1 MNTIKILTAVIILTT
16 PVASFANDEIIV
28 VTANRFEQ
36 NIQDVLT
43 DIAIIEREDIE
54 RLQPQS
60 FTDLLVNIAGLDI
73 TQKGGPGQD
82 ASIFS
87 RGTNS
92 NQLLIL
98 IDGVRVGSATLG
110 GKSIAT
116 IAISQIERVE
126 IIKGPRAALWGSDA
140 IGGVIQIFTRR
151 YQSGEHRLALTTGS
165 NSTRDIDVSAGFGS
179 NDLMNTVTYSHKETD
194 GFDAHI
200 DSEND
205 DDGHESDSLAIR
217 GDYLLGNTLSGNE
230 RMLDWVLQLDEGE
243 TEFDISWGGN
253 ILAYD
258 NYLWNIR
265 YSQQLAGWN
274 NQLSVSNSRDKS
286 VRFGN
291 GVEKEYAEN
300 YETRKQQYQFLTQNN
315 ISDALT
321 LAGGLEWIKDDI
333 SHSTTEYNK
342 EKRSTKSVHINTNYN
357 KDNLL
362 AEFAIRYDDVENIA
376 SDTTYNLG
384 VGYRFSEQHQLSL
397 NIAEGFKAPTFN
409 DLYYPWGGNEDLKFE
424 TSENIEIVYK
434 AYFDQNQLVMTVYG
448 SEVDNL
454 IQWIPDSYGVWTPQ
468 NIGQAEISGIDAS
481 FTIYQGDLTHKL
493 MASHTNAKDSIT
505 GDQLIQRAKK
515 HFGYEISYNGDNFNV
530 FGQIQ
535 YVGDRPDKDFQTDK
549 PTMLDSYA
557 QTNIGMNY
565 SFNENWQL
573 NLKINDAFNE
583 AATLVSGYNAAGR
596 SFYLTLVHL
605 N

>member
-1 MNTIKILTAVIILTT
+1 MKSIKILTAVIILTPT
-16 PVASFANDEIIV
+16 IVSFAKDETLI
-28 VTANRFEQ
+28 VTANRLEQ
-36 NIQDVLT
+36 NIQDTLT

-110 GKSIAT
+110 GKSVAT
-116 IAISQIERVE
+116 IAVSQIERVE
-126 IIKGPRAALWGSDA
+126 IVKGPRAALWGSDA

-179 NDLMNTVTYSHKETD
+179 ENNTNTISYSHKETD

-200 DSEND
+200 DTQTD
-205 DDGHESDSLAIR
+205 DDGHENDSLAIR
-217 GDYLLGNTLSGNE
+217 GDYLLGTANTGT
-230 RMLDWVLQLDEGE
+230 LDWVAQLDKGE
-243 TEFDISWGGN
+243 TEFDSTWGGN
-253 ILAYD
+253 ILAYN

-286 VRFGN
+286 YSFGN
-291 GVEKEYAEN
+291 GVEKVNADN
-300 YETRKQQYQFLTQNN
+300 FETRKQQYKFLTQNN

-321 LAGGLEWIKDDI
+321 IAGGLEWIKDDV
-333 SHSTTEYNK
+333 SHSTTEYKN

-362 AEFAIRYDDVENIA
+362 AEFAIRYDDVENVA
-376 SDTTYNLG
+376 SDTTFNLG

-397 NIAEGFKAPTFN
+397 NIAEGFKAPSFN

-434 AYFDQNQLVMTVYG
+434 TFFDQNQLVMTIYD

-454 IQWIPDSYGVWTPQ
+454 IQWIPDNDDVWSPQ
-468 NIGQAEISGIDAS
+468 NIGQAEISGVDAS
-481 FTIYQGDLTHKL
+481 FTVYQGDLTHKL
-493 MASHTNAKDSIT
+493 MLSHTNTKDAVT
-505 GDQLIQRAKK
+505 GVQLMLRAKK
-515 HFGYEISYNGDNFNV
+515 HFGYEITYSGDSVSV
-530 FGQIQ
+530 FSQIQ
-535 YVGDRPDKDFQTDK
+535 YVGKRPDTDFLTYM
-549 PTMLDSYA
+549 PTMLDGYV
-557 QTNIGMNY
+557 QTNIGINY
-565 SFNENWQL
+565 SFKENWQL
-573 NLKINDAFNE
+573 NLKINDAFDK

-596 SFYLTLVHL
+596 ELYLTLVHM

>member
-1 MNTIKILTAVIILTT
+1 MAVIILTPT
-16 PVASFANDEIIV
+16 IVSFAKDETLI
-28 VTANRFEQ
+28 VTANRLEQ
-36 NIQDVLT
+36 NIQDTLT

-60 FTDLLVNIAGLDI
+60 FTDLLINIAGLDI

-110 GKSIAT
+110 GKSVAT
-116 IAISQIERVE
+116 IAVSQIERVE
-126 IIKGPRAALWGSDA
+126 IVKGPRAALWGSDA

-151 YQSGEHRLALTTGS
+151 YQSGEHRLALTSGS
-165 NSTRDIDVSAGFGS
+165 NSTWDIDVSAGFGS
-179 NDLMNTVTYSHKETD
+179 ENNTNTISYSHKETD

-200 DSEND
+200 DTQTD
-205 DDGHESDSLAIR
+205 DDGHENDSLAIR
-217 GDYLLGNTLSGNE
+217 GDYLLGTANTGT
-230 RMLDWVLQLDEGE
+230 LDWVAQLNKGE
-243 TEFDISWGGN
+243 TEFDSTWGGN
-253 ILAYD
+253 ILAYN

-286 VRFGN
+286 YSFGN
-291 GVEKEYAEN
+291 GVEKVNADN
-300 YETRKQQYQFLTQNN
+300 FETRKQQYKFLTQNN

-321 LAGGLEWIKDDI
+321 IAGGLEWIKDDV
-333 SHSTTEYNK
+333 SHSTTEYKN

-362 AEFAIRYDDVENIA
+362 AEFAIRYDDVENVA
-376 SDTTYNLG
+376 SDTTFNLG

-397 NIAEGFKAPTFN
+397 NIAEGFKAPSFN

-434 AYFDQNQLVMTVYG
+434 TFFDQNQLVMTIYD

-454 IQWIPDSYGVWTPQ
+454 IQWIPDNDDVWSPQ
-468 NIGQAEISGIDAS
+468 NIGQAEISGVDAS
-481 FTIYQGDLTHKL
+481 FTVYQGDLTHKL
-493 MASHTNAKDSIT
+493 MLSHTNTKDAVT
-505 GDQLIQRAKK
+505 GVQLMLRAKK
-515 HFGYEISYNGDNFNV
+515 HFGYEITYSGDSVSV
-530 FGQIQ
+530 FSQIQ
-535 YVGDRPDKDFQTDK
+535 YVGKRPDTDFLTYM
-549 PTMLDSYA
+549 PTMLDGYV
-557 QTNIGMNY
+557 QTNIGINY
-565 SFNENWQL
+565 SFKENWQL
-573 NLKINDAFNE
+573 NLKINDAFDK

-596 SFYLTLVHL
+596 ELYLTLVHM

>member
-1 MNTIKILTAVIILTT
+1 MNTTKILTAVIILTT
-16 PVASFANDEIIV
+16 TIVSFAKDETLI
-28 VTANRFEQ
+28 VTANRLEQ
-36 NIQDVLT
+36 NIQDTLT

-87 RGTNS
+87 RGTNP

-98 IDGVRVGSATLG
+98 IDGVSVGSATLG
-110 GKSIAT
+110 GKSVAT
-116 IAISQIERVE
+116 IAVSQIERVE
-126 IIKGPRAALWGSDA
+126 IVKGPRAALWGSDA

-179 NDLMNTVTYSHKETD
+179 ENNTNTISYSHKETD

-200 DSEND
+200 DTQTD
-205 DDGHESDSLAIR
+205 DDGHENDSLAIR
-217 GDYLLGNTLSGNE
+217 GDYLLGTANTGT
-230 RMLDWVLQLDEGE
+230 LDWVAQLDKGE
-243 TEFDISWGGN
+243 TEFDSTWGGN
-253 ILAYD
+253 ILAYN

-286 VRFGN
+286 YSFGN
-291 GVEKEYAEN
+291 GVEKVNADN
-300 YETRKQQYQFLTQNN
+300 FETRKQQYKFLTQNN

-321 LAGGLEWIKDDI
+321 IAGGLEWIKDDV
-333 SHSTTEYNK
+333 SHSTTEYKN

-362 AEFAIRYDDVENIA
+362 AEFAIRYDDVENVA
-376 SDTTYNLG
+376 SDTTFNLG

-397 NIAEGFKAPTFN
+397 NIAEGFKAPSFN

-434 AYFDQNQLVMTVYG
+434 TFFDQNQLVMTIYD
-448 SEVDNL
+448 SKVDNL
-454 IQWIPDSYGVWTPQ
+454 IQWIPDNDDVWSPQ
-468 NIGQAEISGIDAS
+468 NIGQAEISGVDAS
-481 FTIYQGDLTHKL
+481 FTVYQGDLTHKL
-493 MASHTNAKDSIT
+493 MLSHTNTKDAVT
-505 GDQLIQRAKK
+505 GVQLMLRAKK
-515 HFGYEISYNGDNFNV
+515 HFGYEITYSGDSVSV
-530 FGQIQ
+530 FSQIQ
-535 YVGDRPDKDFQTDK
+535 YVGKRPDTDFLTYM
-549 PTMLDSYA
+549 PTMLDGYV
-557 QTNIGMNY
+557 QTNIGINY
-565 SFNENWQL
+565 SFKENWQL
-573 NLKINDAFNE
+573 NLKINDAFDK

-596 SFYLTLVHL
+596 ELYLTLVHM